1 MWDPDKGFFT
11 KAYGEAVTGTTPASV
26 GDSLRIGSMTNT
38 FTATVVLQLVRE
50 EELALNDSVEER
62 LPELATQYP
71 PLAAVTVEQLL
82 SMKSGIPDYLQ
93 RPGGAIP
100 AIVANPQRVWT
111 PAELIGEGVKL
122 GVAAPG
128 TPGYSTTNYLVLQ
141 LFAEAAT
148 GTPLAELIATRITD
162 PIELADTALPPPENT
177 ALPAPAAHGYLN
189 DGCVAEIA
197 ADGAPGLAPG
207 TDVTDWN
214 VSFAQGAG
222 GMTST
227 LSDLGA
233 WAETTMGNTSLSRE
247 LGNQRIETEALPT
260 GLEYGLGI
268 ISFGDWLGHA
278 GEAIGWESLGLHD
291 PTSGVT
297 FVAAANACNGTTE
310 AFITL
315 LDTLYPGTTE

>member
-1 MWDPDKGFFT
+1 
-11 KAYGEAVTGTTPASV
+11 
-26 GDSLRIGSMTNT
+26 MTNT

-50 EELALNDSVEER
+50 EELALNDSVEDR

-148 GTPLAELIATRITD
+148 GTPLADLIATRITD
-162 PIELADTALPPPENT
+162 PIDLDATALPPPENT
-177 ALPAPAAHGYLN
+177 ALPLRPRTA
-189 DGCVAEIA
+189 
-197 ADGAPGLAPG
+197 
-207 TDVTDWN
+207 T
-214 VSFAQGAG
+214 
-222 GMTST
+222 
-227 LSDLGA
+227 
-233 WAETTMGNTSLSRE
+233 
-247 LGNQRIETEALPT
+247 
-260 GLEYGLGI
+260 
-268 ISFGDWLGHA
+268 
-278 GEAIGWESLGLHD
+278 
-291 PTSGVT
+291 
-297 FVAAANACNGTTE
+297 
-310 AFITL
+310 
-315 LDTLYPGTTE
+315 